1 MFCESCGKSISD
13 LAISCPQCG
22 QPTGIATSSKTGSVS
37 SRLPSLT
44 NPRIESG
51 IAGICRPFLQPL
63 EDGKVLR
70 TLIALFL
77 RIVGVCAV
85 LGVLFLDLELV
96 KTAFQTQSTQ
106 LTIAFLLVAA
116 LSLVAGVATF
126 FIYFYRA
133 ASIAS
138 LGDSPFTVIP
148 IVSLLCRAAGE
159 VYAVAVT
166 VLGIASCFF
175 VWLTG
180 QNLRGAFGQLSIN
193 PFLNELELS
202 SGPFIGGLVTLL
214 FALLGGFAALFFS
227 YFLAEFVVVI
237 ADIAINVRVLA
248 QRQTQ

>member
-1 MFCESCGKSISD
+1 LFCESCGKSISD

-22 QPTGIATSSKTGSVS
+22 QPTGTAAPSKTVSVS

-51 IAGICRPFLQPL
+51 IAGICRPVLRPL

-70 TLIALFL
+70 TLMALFL
-77 RIVGVCAV
+77 RIVGVCCA
-85 LGVLFLDLELV
+85 LGALFLDLGLV
-96 KTAFQTQSTQ
+96 RAAFQTPLTQ
-106 LTIAFLLVAA
+106 VTIAFLLLAA
-116 LSLVAGVATF
+116 LVLAAGVASF

-148 IVSLLCRAAGE
+148 IVSFLCRTAGE
-159 VYAVAVT
+159 VYAVAMT
-166 VLGIASCFF
+166 LIGIGGCLF

-180 QNLRGAFGQLSIN
+180 QNPGGILGQFSMN
-193 PFLNELELS
+193 PFLTELELG
-202 SGPFIGGLVTLL
+202 SGPFIGGIVTLL

-248 QRQTQ
+248 QRPTQ